1 MKILLKPGNL
11 EWSEIFAK
19 SLPQAF
25 QNSLV
30 DTANDYQ
37 YIVRRSLLLKPGPSK
52 PMTPPHRHTG
62 FFFGLGQMGMIRK
75 GKKIVDV
82 GVIDRRTGVPAALER
97 GGPQWNRLYR
107 RFTYTRPRPFAQ
119 PALFR
124 IVNNGI
130 MLKNAVKRI
139 KDL

>member
-1 MKILLKPGNL
+1 MRILLNHGTL
-11 EWSEIFAK
+11 EWNAIFTK
-19 SLPQAF
+19 SIPHAF
-25 QNSLV
+25 QDSLV

-75 GKKIVDV
+75 GRKVVDV

-97 GGPQWNRLYR
+97 GGHQWNRLYR
-107 RFTYTRPRPFAQ
+107 RFTYTRPRPFIQ
-119 PALFR
+119 PALFK
-124 IVNNGI
+124 IVDNGI
-130 MLKNAVKRI
+130 MLKNAVQRI